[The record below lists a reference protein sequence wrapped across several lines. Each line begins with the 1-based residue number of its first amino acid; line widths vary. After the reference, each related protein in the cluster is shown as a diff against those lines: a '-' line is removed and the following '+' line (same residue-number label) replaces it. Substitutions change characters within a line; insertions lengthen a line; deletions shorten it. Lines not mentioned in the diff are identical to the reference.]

1 VAQALADYTFVKKWA
16 DQSDKLA
23 GLLLP
28 KNGYEYTITPNVAE
42 PTTTI
47 RVTKANISD
56 PTNPLVI
63 GHATIN
69 NYDLALSHPEQVVNT
84 IAEIVMQIV
93 NNWEKHLA
101 IMNAPKLPDSAFQV
115 LQQQTSLAQQLSGA
129 YSGLLGGSAALSAI
143 GAGIVDNSLSTL
155 VDTSS
160 IAGFDNGIQSK
171 YSSPLNVNTSKLLA
185 DQLDKD
191 KKEMDKAIAEN
202 APNAKYLVE
211 QYWMKLKS
219 FQATQEKEKL
229 ASEEKQK
236 LEYIKKYGGVIQ
248 NTGTITK
255 NDGTVLTVAGIKQAV
270 QSLQGKSVMPLE
282 PKYILVPPNFEGIED
297 ADWGDGPSAAQL
309 KALKPEAA
317 KYVKDRGD
325 FGSQAGQRFIM
336 KLGAMG
342 NMHVTFRGKIAYS
355 PSKRTTYT
363 FFCDQCPDTKLD
375 VTTPIAVAQLEEFDA
390 TGEDVVRFCTYHQ
403 HLVAAAPSGEGRKFR
418 EAD

>member
-1 VAQALADYTFVKKWA
+1 MAQALADYTFVKKWA

-101 IMNAPKLPDSAFQV
+101 IMNAPKPPPDQVFQQSF
-115 LQQQTSLAQQLSGA
+115 QQAQQMNSMAQQLSGA
-129 YSGLLGGSAALSAI
+129 YGGLGGALSSLGGGAI
-143 GAGIVDNSLSTL
+143 GTGLSN
-155 VDTSS
+155 

-171 YSSPLNVNTSKLLA
+171 YSSPLNVNTSKLIA

-191 KKEMDKAIAEN
+191 KKEMDKAIAEG

-219 FQATQEKEKL
+219 FQATQEKEIL

-236 LEYIKKYGGVIQ
+236 LEYIKKYGGIIQ

-270 QSLQGKSVMPLE
+270 QSLQGKSVLPLK
-282 PKYILVPPNFEGIED
+282 PKDILVPPNFEGIED

-390 TGEDVVRFCTYHQ
+390 TGEDVVRFCTDHQ
-403 HLVAAAPSGEGRKFR
+403 HLIAAAPSGEGRKFR